1 MSEVENKN
9 PSEVTEM
16 LKQVSFLFLKYGL
29 KNVTMD
35 DIARE
40 LGISKKTLYVHFP
53 DKNTLIEKCALEYVS
68 NIDQRVSC
76 IFHEEGNAIEQ
87 SYNVFV
93 TILSYINNVQPVVFY
108 DLQKYYPKLW
118 KIYNDIKVN
127 IMPTILK
134 QNLQKGKNEG
144 LYRPDLDE
152 EVIITLY
159 TKITDMI
166 FQDNSFSHIDFKTM
180 YQEFFKYHTYGIATE
195 KGRKFLESKFN
206 EN

>member
-1 MSEVENKN
+1 MSESIDQKE
-9 PSEVTEM
+9 TAEM
-16 LKQVSFLFLKYGL
+16 LQQVSLLFLKYGL

-40 LGISKKTLYVHFP
+40 LGISKKTLYIHFP
-53 DKNTLIEKCALEYVS
+53 DKNTLIERCAAQYVD
-68 NIDQRVSC
+68 NLDERINC
-76 IFHEEGNAIEQ
+76 IFNEDVNAIEQ

-93 TILSYINNVQPVVFY
+93 TILGYINNVQPVVFF

-118 KIYNDIKVN
+118 KIYSDIKANV
-127 IMPTILK
+127 MPTILK
-134 QNLQKGKNEG
+134 NNLQKGKSEG
-144 LYRPDLDE
+144 LFRPDLDE
-152 EVIITLY
+152 DVIVTLY

-166 FQDNSFSHIDFKTM
+166 FQDNTFSHINFKTM

>member
-1 MSEVENKN
+1 MSESMDHKE
-9 PSEVTEM
+9 TAEM
-16 LKQVSFLFLKYGL
+16 LRKVSLLFLKYGL

-35 DIARE
+35 DIAKD
-40 LGISKKTLYVHFP
+40 LGISKKTLYIHFP
-53 DKNTLIEKCALEYVS
+53 DKNTLIERCAAQYVD
-68 NIDQRVSC
+68 NLDERINC
-76 IFHEEGNAIEQ
+76 IFNEDVNAIEQ

-93 TILSYINNVQPVVFY
+93 TILGYINNVQPVVFF

-118 KIYNDIKVN
+118 KIYSDIKANV
-127 IMPTILK
+127 MPTILK
-134 QNLQKGKNEG
+134 NNLQKGKSEG
-144 LYRPDLDE
+144 LFRPDLDE
-152 EVIITLY
+152 DVIVTLY

-166 FQDNSFSHIDFKTM
+166 FQDNTFSHINFKTM